1 MVTNEVMTEE
11 EDVGAVV
18 IGAPVTAATPGSAAV
33 VVGTIAALEM
43 A

>member
-1 MVTNEVMTEE
+1 MVTIEVITEE

-18 IGAPVTAATPGSAAV
+18 VGAPVISTTPGGAV
-33 VVGTIAALEM
+33 IVVGMTAALEM